1 MASHILN
8 ISARLACRATYRR
21 VLRARQHIGA
31 PCAPGI
37 FMTPILNTTHAYTF
51 SHSFLPG
58 HRVSRMDRK
67 AAPTRRTSPVLTAQE
82 LQKLVRQMVD

>member
-1 MASHILN
+1 
-8 ISARLACRATYRR
+8 
-21 VLRARQHIGA
+21 
-31 PCAPGI
+31 
-37 FMTPILNTTHAYTF
+37 MTPILNTTHAYTI